1 MSIAKLDEGVLL
13 AFGLDRVTVQALRHV
28 LTQVGMETGGMT
40 LPEVVLMTGAEISF
54 EAISAELAEVR
65 KELADLKAMMLF
77 ERPTVADERPHYDS
91 IFS

>member
-13 AFGLDRVTVQALRHV
+13 SFGLDRVTVQALRHV
-28 LTQVGMETGGMT
+28 LTQVGTEAGGMT

-54 EAISAELAEVR
+54 EAMSAELAEVR
-65 KELADLKAMMLF
+65 KELADLKAMMMF
-77 ERPTVADERPHYDS
+77 ERPQVTEERPRYDS